1 MLVFGAG
8 TALTGAAALFVA
20 RRTDLRSDWVA
31 SSLAAGAGAAMLV
44 VTWMSYEQVLSA
56 YVPMAGPV
64 WTARANVAV
73 LLGFGVVAVIDG
85 VMRVMRVESD
95 AQ

>member
-1 MLVFGAG
+1 MLFLASVL
-8 TALTGAAALFVA
+8 ALLMAP
-20 RRTDLRSDWVA
+20 RSFA
-31 SSLAAGAGAAMLV
+31 QRSRPNIS
-44 VTWMSYEQVLSA
+44 
-56 YVPMAGPV
+56 VPMAGPV

-73 LLGFGVVAVIDG
+73 LLGFGIVAVIDG